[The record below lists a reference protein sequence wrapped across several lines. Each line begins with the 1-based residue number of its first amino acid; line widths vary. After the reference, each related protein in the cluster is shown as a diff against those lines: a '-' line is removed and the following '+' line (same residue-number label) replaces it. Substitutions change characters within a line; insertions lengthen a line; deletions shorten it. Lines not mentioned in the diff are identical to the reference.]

1 MRNEPR
7 ENVVLEKS
15 YAFALAG
22 ISLAGRLQALREYVL
37 SRQFVRSATSVGANV
52 EEAQAAQTQ
61 PEFHTLMSRAE
72 KEARE
77 SHYWL
82 RLVRDSYSEV
92 AADASRLLEDAQ
104 ELKRILAAIT
114 KSTKK
119 RPS

>member
-1 MRNEPR
+1 MRNDPPA
-7 ENVVLEKS
+7 NAVLDKS

-22 ISLAGRLQALREYVL
+22 ISLARKLQSLHEFVL
-37 SRQFVRSATSVGANV
+37 SRQFVRAATSVGANV
-52 EEAQAAQTQ
+52 EEAQAAQTK

-82 RLVRDSYSEV
+82 RLIRDSYREVSEG
-92 AADASRLLEDAQ
+92 ASELLESAQ

-119 RPS
+119 

>member
-1 MRNEPR
+1 MRNDRPADE
-7 ENVVLEKS
+7 VLDKS
-15 YAFALAG
+15 YTFALAA
-22 ISLAGRLQALREYVL
+22 ISLSRKLQSLHEFVP
-37 SRQFVRSATSVGANV
+37 SRQFVRAATSVGANV
-52 EEAQAAQTQ
+52 EEAQAAQTK

-82 RLVRDSYSEV
+82 RLIRDSYTEV
-92 AADASRLLEDAQ
+92 SADASALLDSAQ

-119 RPS
+119 

>member
-1 MRNEPR
+1 MRNDPPV
-7 ENVVLEKS
+7 NAVLDKS

-22 ISLAGRLQALREYVL
+22 ISLARELQSLHEFVL
-37 SRQFVRSATSVGANV
+37 SRQFVRAATSVGANV
-52 EEAQAAQTQ
+52 EEAQAAQTR

-82 RLVRDSYSEV
+82 RLIRDSYREV
-92 AADASRLLEDAQ
+92 AERASELLESAQ

-119 RPS
+119 

>member
-1 MRNEPR
+1 MNDGS
-7 ENVVLEKS
+7 NAVLDKS

-22 ISLAGRLQALREYVL
+22 ISLSRSLQNLREFVL
-37 SRQFVRSATSVGANV
+37 SRQFVCSATSIGANL
-52 EEAQAAQTQ
+52 EEAQASQTR

-82 RLVRDSYSEV
+82 RLIRDSYPEV
-92 AADASRLLEDAQ
+92 SQAANDLLDGAQ

-114 KSTKK
+114 KSTKG
-119 RPS
+119 

>member
-1 MRNEPR
+1 MRNDRPA
-7 ENVVLEKS
+7 NVVLEKS
-15 YAFALAG
+15 YSYSLAA
-22 ISLAGRLQALREYVL
+22 ISLARKLQNLKEFVL
-37 SRQFVRSATSVGANV
+37 SRQFVRAATSVGANV
-52 EEAQAAQTQ
+52 EEAQAAQTL

-82 RLVRDSYSEV
+82 RLIRDSYGDVSEE
-92 AADASRLLEDAQ
+92 ASRLIDSAH

-119 RPS
+119 

>member
-1 MRNEPR
+1 MQNDPPA
-7 ENVVLEKS
+7 NAVLVKS
-15 YAFALAG
+15 YTFALGG
-22 ISLAGRLQALREYVL
+22 ISLARKLQSLHEFVL
-37 SRQFVRSATSVGANV
+37 SRQFVRAATSVGANV
-52 EEAQAAQTQ
+52 EEAQASQTR

-82 RLVRDSYSEV
+82 RLIRDSYAEAQSE
-92 AADASRLLEDAQ
+92 ASNLLESAQ

-119 RPS
+119 

>member
-1 MRNEPR
+1 MRNDRPASA
-7 ENVVLEKS
+7 VLDKS
-15 YAFALAG
+15 YAFALAA
-22 ISLAGRLQALREYVL
+22 ISLSRELQSLHEFVL
-37 SRQFVRSATSVGANV
+37 SRQFVRAATSVGANV
-52 EEAQAAQTQ
+52 EEAQTAQTK

-82 RLVRDSYSEV
+82 RLIRDCYTEV
-92 AADASRLLEDAQ
+92 SADAELLLDSAQ

-119 RPS
+119 

>member
-1 MRNEPR
+1 MLNGPPA
-7 ENVVLEKS
+7 NAVLEKS

-22 ISLAGRLQALREYVL
+22 ISLARRLQSLHEYVL
-37 SRQFVRSATSVGANV
+37 SRQFVRAATSVGANA
-52 EEAQAAQTQ
+52 EEAQAAQTR

-82 RLVRDSYSEV
+82 RLIRESYGEV
-92 AADASRLLEDAQ
+92 AADAAALLDSAQ

-119 RPS
+119 

>member
-1 MRNEPR
+1 MRSASQANA
-7 ENVVLEKS
+7 VLDKS
-15 YAFALAG
+15 YSFALAG
-22 ISLAGRLQALREYVL
+22 ISLARKLQSLREFVL
-37 SRQFVRSATSVGANV
+37 SRQFVRAATSVGANV
-52 EEAQAAQTQ
+52 EEAQAAQTR

-82 RLVRDSYSEV
+82 RLIRDSYEEATIEASE
-92 AADASRLLEDAQ
+92 LLESAQ

-119 RPS
+119 

>member
-1 MRNEPR
+1 MRNDRPA
-7 ENVVLEKS
+7 NAVLDKS
-15 YAFALAG
+15 FSFALAA
-22 ISLAGRLQALREYVL
+22 ISLSRKLQSLHEFVL
-37 SRQFVRSATSVGANV
+37 SRQFVRAATSVGANV
-52 EEAQAAQTQ
+52 EEAQAAQTK

-82 RLVRDSYSEV
+82 RLIRDSYTEV
-92 AADASRLLEDAQ
+92 AADAALLLDSAQ

-119 RPS
+119 

>member
-1 MRNEPR
+1 MRNDQPT
-7 ENVVLEKS
+7 NAVLEKS

-22 ISLAGRLQALREYVL
+22 ISLARKLQSLHEYVL
-37 SRQFVRSATSVGANV
+37 SRQFVRAATSVGANV
-52 EEAQAAQTQ
+52 EEAQASQTR

-82 RLVRDSYSEV
+82 RLIRDSYQEIS
-92 AADASRLLEDAQ
+92 ADAEGLLDSAQ
-104 ELKRILAAIT
+104 ELKRILSAIT

-119 RPS
+119 S

>member
-1 MRNEPR
+1 MRNDCQG
-7 ENVVLEKS
+7 NVVLDKS

-22 ISLAGRLQALREYVL
+22 ISLARKLQSLHEYVL
-37 SRQFVRSATSVGANV
+37 SRQFVRAATSVGANI
-52 EEAQAAQTQ
+52 EEAQASQTR

-82 RLVRDSYSEV
+82 RLIRDSYIE
-92 AADASRLLEDAQ
+92 AASDASILLEAAQ

-119 RPS
+119 